1 MRGMPNEQ
9 LDYQLAHIEAELVL
23 LGGLVETA
31 IFKSVRALKNRD
43 LDMSRQVIVEDD
55 RIDDLETKIQND
67 CVEQIR
73 RQAPLAADLR
83 RIIGMMFIANE
94 LERMG
99 DYAEG
104 ISKVSINM
112 GHEAPLKE
120 LEDIPKM
127 ADLAVSMMKRSID
140 AMTSSD
146 RAESARLA
154 IEIENDDDKVDRLY
168 EKVQSDILSLVQ
180 DDRERAVR
188 GTYLMWAA
196 HNIERV
202 ADRATNIAERAIFMS
217 TGVIVGGNAEAQA
230 AVAGEPSTVN

>member
-1 MRGMPNEQ
+1 MPNEQ
-9 LDYQLAHIEAELVL
+9 LDYQLAHLEAEIVL
-23 LGGLVETA
+23 LGGLVEAA
-31 IFKSVRALKNRD
+31 IFKSVRALRNRD
-43 LDMSRQVIVEDD
+43 LDVSRDVITEDD
-55 RIDDLETKIQND
+55 RIDELETKIQNE

-83 RIIGMMFIANE
+83 RIVGMMFIANE

-104 ISKVSINM
+104 IAKVSINM

-127 ADLAVSMMKRSID
+127 ADLAVSMMKRSIE
-140 AMTSSD
+140 AMTTSD
-146 RAESARLA
+146 RDESGKLA
-154 IEIENDDDKVDRLY
+154 IEIENDDDEVDRLY
-168 EKVQSDILSLVQ
+168 AKVQADILSLVEE
-180 DDRERAVR
+180 DRHRAVR
-188 GTYLMWAA
+188 GTYLLWVA
-196 HNIERV
+196 HNLERV

-230 AVAGEPSTVN
+230 AVSG

>member
-1 MRGMPNEQ
+1 MPNEQ
-9 LDYQLAHIEAELVL
+9 LDYSLAHLEAEIVL
-23 LGGLVETA
+23 LGGLVENA
-31 IFKSVRALKNRD
+31 IFKTIRALRNRD
-43 LDMSRQVIVEDD
+43 LELSREVIEEDD
-55 RIDDLETKIQND
+55 RIDDLETKIQNE

-104 ISKVSINM
+104 IAKVSINM

-140 AMTSSD
+140 AMTTTD
-146 RAESARLA
+146 RDASARIAL
-154 IEIENDDDKVDRLY
+154 EIENDDDEVDRLY
-168 EKVQSDILSLVQ
+168 EKVQSDIFTLVEG
-180 DDRERAVR
+180 DRERAVR

-196 HNIERV
+196 HNVERV

-217 TGVIVGGNAEAQA
+217 TGVIVSGNADAQA
-230 AVAGEPSTVN
+230 AVLG

>member
-1 MRGMPNEQ
+1 MPNEQ
-9 LDYQLAHIEAELVL
+9 LDYNLAHLEAEIVL

-31 IFKSVRALKNRD
+31 IFKSIRALRYRNLD
-43 LDMSRQVIVEDD
+43 LSREVIEEDD
-55 RIDDLETKIQND
+55 RIDELETKVQNE

-83 RIIGMMFIANE
+83 RIVGMMFIANE

-104 ISKVSINM
+104 IAKVSINM

-140 AMTSSD
+140 AMTTAD
-146 RAESARLA
+146 RDESARIAL
-154 IEIENDDDKVDRLY
+154 EIENDDDEVDRLY
-168 EKVQSDILSLVQ
+168 QQVQTDVLALVE

-188 GTYLMWAA
+188 ATYLLWAA
-196 HNIERV
+196 HNVERV
-202 ADRATNIAERAIFMS
+202 ADRSTNIAERAIYMS
-217 TGVIVGGNAEAQA
+217 TGIIVSGNAEAQA
-230 AVAGEPSTVN
+230 AVLG

>member
-1 MRGMPNEQ
+1 MPNEQ
-9 LDYQLAHIEAELVL
+9 LDYSLAHLEAEIVL
-23 LGGLVETA
+23 LGGLVENA
-31 IFKSVRALKNRD
+31 IFKTIRALRNRD
-43 LDMSRQVIVEDD
+43 LELSREVIEEDD
-55 RIDDLETKIQND
+55 RIDDLETKIQNE

-104 ISKVSINM
+104 IAKVSINM

-140 AMTSSD
+140 AMTTSD
-146 RAESARLA
+146 RDESARIAL
-154 IEIENDDDKVDRLY
+154 EIENDDDEVDRLY
-168 EKVQSDILSLVQ
+168 AKVQNDIFTLVE

-196 HNIERV
+196 HNVERV

-217 TGVIVGGNAEAQA
+217 TGVIVSGNADAQA
-230 AVAGEPSTVN
+230 AVLG

>member
-1 MRGMPNEQ
+1 MPNEQ
-9 LDYQLAHIEAELVL
+9 LDYSLAHLEAEIVL
-23 LGGLVETA
+23 LGGLVENA
-31 IFKSVRALKNRD
+31 IFKTIRALRNRD
-43 LDMSRQVIVEDD
+43 LELSREVIEEDD
-55 RIDDLETKIQND
+55 RIDDLETKIQNE

-104 ISKVSINM
+104 IAKVSINM

-140 AMTSSD
+140 AMTTSD
-146 RAESARLA
+146 RDVSARIAL
-154 IEIENDDDKVDRLY
+154 EIENDDDEVDRLY
-168 EKVQSDILSLVQ
+168 AKVQNDIFTLVE

-196 HNIERV
+196 HNVERV

-217 TGVIVGGNAEAQA
+217 TGVIVSGNADAQA
-230 AVAGEPSTVN
+230 AVLG

>member
-1 MRGMPNEQ
+1 MPNEQ
-9 LDYQLAHIEAELVL
+9 LDYQLAHLEAEIVL

-31 IFKSVRALKNRD
+31 IFKTIRALRNRD
-43 LDMSRQVIVEDD
+43 LDVSREVITEDD
-55 RIDDLETKIQND
+55 RIDELETRIQNE

-104 ISKVSINM
+104 IAKVSINM

-127 ADLAVSMMKRSID
+127 ADLAVSMMKRSIE
-140 AMTSSD
+140 AMTISD
-146 RAESARLA
+146 RDESANLA
-154 IEIENDDDKVDRLY
+154 IEIENDDDEVDRLY
-168 EKVQSDILSLVQ
+168 AKVQADILSLVEE
-180 DDRERAVR
+180 DRQRAVR
-188 GTYLMWAA
+188 GTYLLWVA
-196 HNIERV
+196 HNLERV

-230 AVAGEPSTVN
+230 AVSG

>member
-1 MRGMPNEQ
+1 MPNEQ
-9 LDYQLAHIEAELVL
+9 LDYSLAHLEAEIVL
-23 LGGLVETA
+23 LGGLVENA
-31 IFKSVRALKNRD
+31 IFKTIRALRNRD
-43 LDMSRQVIVEDD
+43 LELSREVIEEDD
-55 RIDDLETKIQND
+55 RIDDLETRIQNE
-67 CVEQIR
+67 CIEQIR

-104 ISKVSINM
+104 IAKVSINM

-140 AMTSSD
+140 AMTTSD
-146 RAESARLA
+146 RDVSARIAL
-154 IEIENDDDKVDRLY
+154 EIENDDDEVDRLY
-168 EKVQSDILSLVQ
+168 AKVQNDIFTLVE

-196 HNIERV
+196 HNVERV

-217 TGVIVGGNAEAQA
+217 TGVIVSGNADAQA
-230 AVAGEPSTVN
+230 AVLG

>member
-1 MRGMPNEQ
+1 MPNEQ
-9 LDYQLAHIEAELVL
+9 LDYQLAHLEAEIVL
-23 LGGLVETA
+23 LGGLVEAA
-31 IFKSVRALKNRD
+31 IFKSVRALRNRD
-43 LDMSRQVIVEDD
+43 LEVSREIITEDD
-55 RIDDLETKIQND
+55 RIDELETRIQNE

-104 ISKVSINM
+104 IAKVSINM

-127 ADLAVSMMKRSID
+127 ADLAVSMMKRSIE
-140 AMTSSD
+140 AMTTSD
-146 RAESARLA
+146 RDESARLA
-154 IEIENDDDKVDRLY
+154 IEIENDDDEVDRLY
-168 EKVQSDILSLVQ
+168 AKVQADILSLVE
-180 DDRERAVR
+180 DDRYRAVR
-188 GTYLMWAA
+188 GTYLLWAA
-196 HNIERV
+196 HNLERV

-217 TGVIVGGNAEAQA
+217 TGVFVGGNAEAQA
-230 AVAGEPSTVN
+230 AVSG

>member
-1 MRGMPNEQ
+1 MPNEQ
-9 LDYQLAHIEAELVL
+9 LDYSLAHLEAEIVL
-23 LGGLVETA
+23 LGGLVENA
-31 IFKSVRALKNRD
+31 IFKTIRALRNRD
-43 LDMSRQVIVEDD
+43 LELSREVIEEDD
-55 RIDDLETKIQND
+55 RIDDLETKIQNE

-104 ISKVSINM
+104 IAKVSINM

-120 LEDIPKM
+120 LEDIPRM

-140 AMTSSD
+140 AMTTSD
-146 RAESARLA
+146 RDVSARIAL
-154 IEIENDDDKVDRLY
+154 EIENDDDEVDRLY
-168 EKVQSDILSLVQ
+168 AKVQNDIFTLVE

-196 HNIERV
+196 HNVERV

-217 TGVIVGGNAEAQA
+217 TGVIVSGSADAQA
-230 AVAGEPSTVN
+230 AVLG

>member
-1 MRGMPNEQ
+1 MPNEQ
-9 LDYQLAHIEAELVL
+9 LDYSLAHLEAEIVL
-23 LGGLVETA
+23 LGGLVENA
-31 IFKSVRALKNRD
+31 IFKTIRALRNRD
-43 LDMSRQVIVEDD
+43 LELSREVIEEDD
-55 RIDDLETKIQND
+55 RIDDLETKIQNE

-73 RQAPLAADLR
+73 RQTPLAADLR

-104 ISKVSINM
+104 IAKVSINM

-140 AMTSSD
+140 AMTTSD
-146 RAESARLA
+146 RDVSARIAL
-154 IEIENDDDKVDRLY
+154 EIENDDDEVDRLY
-168 EKVQSDILSLVQ
+168 AKVQNDIFTLVE

-196 HNIERV
+196 HNVERV

-217 TGVIVGGNAEAQA
+217 TGVIVSGNADAQA
-230 AVAGEPSTVN
+230 AVLG

>member
-1 MRGMPNEQ
+1 MPNEQ
-9 LDYQLAHIEAELVL
+9 LDYSLAHLEAEIVL
-23 LGGLVETA
+23 LGGLVENA
-31 IFKSVRALKNRD
+31 IFKTIRALRNRD
-43 LDMSRQVIVEDD
+43 LELSREVIEEDD
-55 RIDDLETKIQND
+55 RIDDLETKIQNE

-104 ISKVSINM
+104 IAKVSINM

-140 AMTSSD
+140 AMTTSD
-146 RAESARLA
+146 RDASARIAL
-154 IEIENDDDKVDRLY
+154 EIENDDDEVDRLY
-168 EKVQSDILSLVQ
+168 EKVQSDIFTLVEG
-180 DDRERAVR
+180 DRERAVR

-196 HNIERV
+196 HNVERV

-217 TGVIVGGNAEAQA
+217 TGVIVSGNADAQA
-230 AVAGEPSTVN
+230 AVLG

>member
-1 MRGMPNEQ
+1 MPNEQ
-9 LDYQLAHIEAELVL
+9 LDYQLAHLEAEIVL

-31 IFKSVRALKNRD
+31 IFKSVRALRNRN
-43 LDMSRQVIVEDD
+43 LDVSREVITEDD
-55 RIDDLETKIQND
+55 RIDELETKIQNE

-83 RIIGMMFIANE
+83 RIVGMMFIANE

-104 ISKVSINM
+104 IAKVSINM

-127 ADLAVSMMKRSID
+127 ADLAVSMMKRSIE
-140 AMTSSD
+140 AMTISD
-146 RAESARLA
+146 RDESGKLA
-154 IEIENDDDKVDRLY
+154 IEIENDDDEVDRLY
-168 EKVQSDILSLVQ
+168 AKVQADILSLVEE
-180 DDRERAVR
+180 DRQRAVR
-188 GTYLMWAA
+188 GTYLLWAA

-230 AVAGEPSTVN
+230 AVSG

>member
-1 MRGMPNEQ
+1 MPNEQ
-9 LDYQLAHIEAELVL
+9 LDYSLAHLEAEIVL
-23 LGGLVETA
+23 LGGLVENA
-31 IFKSVRALKNRD
+31 IFKTIRALRNRD
-43 LDMSRQVIVEDD
+43 LELSREVIEEDD
-55 RIDDLETKIQND
+55 RIDDLETKIQNE

-104 ISKVSINM
+104 IAKVSINM

-140 AMTSSD
+140 AMTTSD
-146 RAESARLA
+146 RDESARIAL
-154 IEIENDDDKVDRLY
+154 EIENDDDEVDRLY
-168 EKVQSDILSLVQ
+168 EKVQSDIFTLVEG
-180 DDRERAVR
+180 DRERAVR

-196 HNIERV
+196 HNVERV

-217 TGVIVGGNAEAQA
+217 TGVIVSGNADAQA
-230 AVAGEPSTVN
+230 AVLG

>member
-1 MRGMPNEQ
+1 MPNEQ
-9 LDYQLAHIEAELVL
+9 LDYNLAHLEGEIVL

-31 IFKSVRALKNRD
+31 IFKAVRALRYRD
-43 LDMSRQVIVEDD
+43 LDLSREVIAEDD
-55 RIDDLETKIQND
+55 RIDEFETKIQND

-104 ISKVSINM
+104 IAKVSINM

-140 AMTSSD
+140 AMTTTNRED
-146 RAESARLA
+146 SARIAL
-154 IEIENDDDKVDRLY
+154 EIENDDDEVDRLY
-168 EKVQSDILSLVQ
+168 QKVQSDILTLVEEN
-180 DDRERAVR
+180 RERAVR
-188 GTYLMWAA
+188 GTYLLWVA

-202 ADRATNIAERAIFMS
+202 ADRSTNIAERAIYMS
-217 TGVIVGGNAEAQA
+217 TGIIVGGNAEAQA
-230 AVAGEPSTVN
+230 AVLS

>member
-1 MRGMPNEQ
+1 MPNEQ
-9 LDYQLAHIEAELVL
+9 LDYSLAHLEAEIVL
-23 LGGLVETA
+23 LGGLVENA
-31 IFKSVRALKNRD
+31 IFKTIRALRNRD
-43 LDMSRQVIVEDD
+43 LELSREVIEEDD
-55 RIDDLETKIQND
+55 RIDDLETKIQNE

-104 ISKVSINM
+104 IAKVSINM

-120 LEDIPKM
+120 LEDIPRM

-140 AMTSSD
+140 AMTTSD
-146 RAESARLA
+146 RDVSARIAL
-154 IEIENDDDKVDRLY
+154 EIENDDDEVDRLY
-168 EKVQSDILSLVQ
+168 AKVQNDIFTLVE

-217 TGVIVGGNAEAQA
+217 TGVIVSGNADAQA
-230 AVAGEPSTVN
+230 AVLG

>member
-1 MRGMPNEQ
+1 MPNEQ
-9 LDYQLAHIEAELVL
+9 LDYQIAHIEAELVL

-43 LDMSRQVIVEDD
+43 LDMSKQVIAEDD

-104 ISKVSINM
+104 IAKVSINM

-127 ADLAVSMMKRSID
+127 SDLAVSMMKRSID
-140 AMTSSD
+140 AMTNGD

-154 IEIENDDDKVDRLY
+154 IEIENDDDEVDRLY
-168 EKVQSDILSLVQ
+168 EKVQADIFALVE

-188 GTYLMWAA
+188 GTYLLWAA

-217 TGVIVGGNAEAQA
+217 TGVIVSGNAEAQA
-230 AVAGEPSTVN
+230 AVSGESSTVN

>member
-1 MRGMPNEQ
+1 MPNEQ
-9 LDYQLAHIEAELVL
+9 LDYNLAHLEGEIVL

-31 IFKSVRALKNRD
+31 IFKAVRALRYRD
-43 LDMSRQVIVEDD
+43 LDLSREVIAEDD
-55 RIDDLETKIQND
+55 RIDEFETKIQND

-104 ISKVSINM
+104 IAKVSINM

-140 AMTSSD
+140 AMTTPNRED
-146 RAESARLA
+146 SARIAL
-154 IEIENDDDKVDRLY
+154 EIENDDDEVDRLY
-168 EKVQSDILSLVQ
+168 QKVQSDILTLVEEN
-180 DDRERAVR
+180 RERAVR
-188 GTYLMWAA
+188 GTYLLWVA

-202 ADRATNIAERAIFMS
+202 ADRSTNIAERAIYMS
-217 TGVIVGGNAEAQA
+217 TGIIVGGNAEAQA
-230 AVAGEPSTVN
+230 AVLS

>member
-1 MRGMPNEQ
+1 MLRMPNEQ
-9 LDYQLAHIEAELVL
+9 LDYQLAHLEAEIVL
-23 LGGLVETA
+23 LGGLVEAA
-31 IFKSVRALKNRD
+31 IFKSVRALRNRD
-43 LDMSRQVIVEDD
+43 LDVSREIITEDD
-55 RIDDLETKIQND
+55 RIDDLETKIQNE

-83 RIIGMMFIANE
+83 RIVGMMFIANE

-104 ISKVSINM
+104 IAKVSINM

-127 ADLAVSMMKRSID
+127 ADLAVSMMKRSIE

-146 RAESARLA
+146 RDESARLA
-154 IEIENDDDKVDRLY
+154 IAIENDDDEVDRLY
-168 EKVQSDILSLVQ
+168 AKVQADILSLVEE
-180 DDRERAVR
+180 DRERAVR
-188 GTYLMWAA
+188 GTYLLWAA
-196 HNIERV
+196 HNLERV
-202 ADRATNIAERAIFMS
+202 ADRATNIAERAIYMS

-230 AVAGEPSTVN
+230 AVSG

>member
-1 MRGMPNEQ
+1 MPNEQ
-9 LDYQLAHIEAELVL
+9 LDYSLAHLEAEIVL
-23 LGGLVETA
+23 LGGLVENA
-31 IFKSVRALKNRD
+31 IFKTIRALRNRD
-43 LDMSRQVIVEDD
+43 LELSREVIEEDD
-55 RIDDLETKIQND
+55 RIDDLETKIQNE

-104 ISKVSINM
+104 IAKVSINM

-120 LEDIPKM
+120 LEDIPRM

-140 AMTSSD
+140 AMTTSD
-146 RAESARLA
+146 RDESARIAL
-154 IEIENDDDKVDRLY
+154 EIENDDDEVDRLY
-168 EKVQSDILSLVQ
+168 AKVQNDIFTLVE

-196 HNIERV
+196 HNVERV

-217 TGVIVGGNAEAQA
+217 TGVIVSGNADAQA
-230 AVAGEPSTVN
+230 AVLG

>member
-1 MRGMPNEQ
+1 MPNEQ
-9 LDYQLAHIEAELVL
+9 LDYSLAHLEAEIVL
-23 LGGLVETA
+23 LGGLVENA
-31 IFKSVRALKNRD
+31 IFKTIRALRNRD
-43 LDMSRQVIVEDD
+43 LELSREVIEEDD
-55 RIDDLETKIQND
+55 RIDDLETKIQNE

-104 ISKVSINM
+104 IAKVSINM

-127 ADLAVSMMKRSID
+127 ADLAVSMMKRSIY
-140 AMTSSD
+140 AMTTSD
-146 RAESARLA
+146 RDQSARIAL
-154 IEIENDDDKVDRLY
+154 EIENDDDEVDRLY
-168 EKVQSDILSLVQ
+168 AKVQNDIFTLVE

-196 HNIERV
+196 HNVERV

-217 TGVIVGGNAEAQA
+217 TGVIVSGNAEAQA
-230 AVAGEPSTVN
+230 AVLG

>member
-1 MRGMPNEQ
+1 MPNEQ
-9 LDYQLAHIEAELVL
+9 LDYQLAHLEGELVL
-23 LGGLVETA
+23 LGGLVENA
-31 IFKSVRALKNRD
+31 IFKSIRALKNRD
-43 LDMSRQVIVEDD
+43 LDMSKEVIAEDD
-55 RIDDLETKIQND
+55 RIDELETKIQNE

-104 ISKVSINM
+104 IAKVSINM

-140 AMTSSD
+140 AMTITN
-146 RAESARLA
+146 RTESARLA
-154 IEIENDDDKVDRLY
+154 IEIENDDDEVDRLY
-168 EKVQSDILSLVQ
+168 QKVQQDILTLVEE
-180 DDRERAVR
+180 DRQRAVR
-188 GTYLMWAA
+188 GTFLLWVA

-202 ADRATNIAERAIFMS
+202 ADRSTNIAERAIFMS

-230 AVAGEPSTVN
+230 AVAN